1 VPSSRSRSRPS
12 RPRQHQKISTSPHAA
27 DTNLAARE
35 DQDLFEGSWRG
46 ETWLEALEE
55 HAMEMGPAP
64 EEEVVI
70 IDDSDIEHPD
80 HRGHHPTEWRDRP
93 IADKGSGGPGGLS
106 GARGYPA

>member
-1 VPSSRSRSRPS
+1 
-12 RPRQHQKISTSPHAA
+12 
-27 DTNLAARE
+27 
-35 DQDLFEGSWRG
+35 
-46 ETWLEALEE
+46 
-55 HAMEMGPAP
+55 MGPAP

-70 IDDSDIEHPD
+70 IDDSEIEHPD